1 MAYLDWAS
9 VLVFIAAVV
18 AGLIFF
24 LDGRM
29 VLFVSRV
36 DTAPGASLTDNKGGI
51 SDELAFA

>member
-1 MAYLDWAS
+1 MVYLDWAA

-29 VLFVSRV
+29 VLFVS
-36 DTAPGASLTDNKGGI
+36 TIGAGVIAIVLI
-51 SDELAFA
+51 QFFRR